1 MSVRIKYPRTYHFP
15 WSPGLQNDDRRLETT
30 DFFMGQEIVV
40 TTKMDGEC
48 TTIYQDHIHARS
60 IDSGYHESRDYVKGV
75 WGRIKSDI
83 PEGFRVCGENLYA
96 QHSIPYDNLEDYFL
110 GFSVWNGDICLGWNE
125 TQEWFSLL
133 GIKSV
138 PVLYEGIYD
147 EGFLRSL
154 DIGDAEGYVVRLREP
169 FTYEEFNVK
178 VGKYVRKNHI
188 QTSEHW
194 MTQKV
199 VPNKLK
205 GDQ

>member
-133 GIKSV
+133 GIESV

-147 EGFLRSL
+147 EDFLRSL
-154 DIGDAEGYVVRLREP
+154 DIGDTEGYVVRLREP

>member
-110 GFSVWNGDICLGWNE
+110 GFSVWNGDICLGWTE

-133 GIKSV
+133 GIESV

-147 EGFLRSL
+147 EDFLRSL
-154 DIGDAEGYVVRLREP
+154 DIGDTEGYVVRLREP

>member
-1 MSVRIKYPRTYHFP
+1 
-15 WSPGLQNDDRRLETT
+15 
-30 DFFMGQEIVV
+30 
-40 TTKMDGEC
+40 
-48 TTIYQDHIHARS
+48 
-60 IDSGYHESRDYVKGV
+60 
-75 WGRIKSDI
+75 
-83 PEGFRVCGENLYA
+83 LYA

-110 GFSVWNGDICLGWNE
+110 GFSVWNGDICLGWTE

-133 GIKSV
+133 GIESV

-147 EGFLRSL
+147 EDFLRSL
-154 DIGDAEGYVVRLREP
+154 DIGDTEGYVVRLREP